1 MCELAKYNFQKY
13 KEDLEK
19 LQFGKKLPGCIYVHI
34 PDLETLPLQLSRL
47 VERVK
52 LNLKLGDEYTVAK
65 LFTDSFQISYLAYPD
80 FEEIA
85 HPALQKSVS
94 VPLST
99 GKARY
104 FDYES
109 NENPPILHRK
119 EEMLLPPNSKIQAW
133 RALTLEEELE
143 GLYEDTSVIG
153 FQQNWDS
160 ILKSKG
166 VDIQGHEIKRVEG
179 STEESRSSADYVK
192 RHRTAISRYKFSK
205 PVETLLNNDFLK
217 DHAAFFDFGC
227 GLGDDIQGLQTLGV
241 NAFGWDP
248 YHRSDGKK
256 EKADVVNLGFV
267 LNVIEAPVERLK
279 ALKDAFSYAEKLL
292 VVSAMLPSCQ
302 SGRAYERYADGV
314 ITSRDTFQKY
324 FEHEEL
330 RQYIEDALQIPEAIA
345 AAPGVFYIFRS
356 PQDLQAYMERKSRRS
371 IQWSEISSKISPKK
385 VPRKKSLLEKHRE
398 FVESF
403 WRALLE
409 HGRIP
414 TADEFPRLQEFTATV
429 CSPKQALRLFISEH
443 GEELLDRA
451 SKSRADDL
459 LVYLAIANFR
469 RKLNLRELSPSLRLD
484 IKSFFGT
491 FQKAKARALN
501 LLYSIGNTEVI
512 AELCETSKVGFNQGN
527 GLFLRRDQLELLHPT
542 LRVYALCGEVLYG
555 DIGDVDVI
563 KIHKFSGKVTFQ
575 QYDDFE
581 GAVLPELRI
590 RAKISLALRRIHYF
604 DYSEQNRKQLLYHKV
619 RFFDETQPEFKK
631 MERHS
636 KKLESLGF
644 PVGRYGPSKEEFSML
659 LENLDLTENLYPR
672 RKAN

>member
-1 MCELAKYNFQKY
+1 
-13 KEDLEK
+13 
-19 LQFGKKLPGCIYVHI
+19 
-34 PDLETLPLQLSRL
+34 
-47 VERVK
+47 
-52 LNLKLGDEYTVAK
+52 
-65 LFTDSFQISYLAYPD
+65 
-80 FEEIA
+80 
-85 HPALQKSVS
+85 
-94 VPLST
+94 
-99 GKARY
+99 
-104 FDYES
+104 
-109 NENPPILHRK
+109 
-119 EEMLLPPNSKIQAW
+119 
-133 RALTLEEELE
+133 
-143 GLYEDTSVIG
+143 
-153 FQQNWDS
+153 
-160 ILKSKG
+160 
-166 VDIQGHEIKRVEG
+166 
-179 STEESRSSADYVK
+179 
-192 RHRTAISRYKFSK
+192 
-205 PVETLLNNDFLK
+205 
-217 DHAAFFDFGC
+217 
-227 GLGDDIQGLQTLGV
+227 
-241 NAFGWDP
+241 
-248 YHRSDGKK
+248 
-256 EKADVVNLGFV
+256 
-267 LNVIEAPVERLK
+267 
-279 ALKDAFSYAEKLL
+279 
-292 VVSAMLPSCQ
+292 
-302 SGRAYERYADGV
+302 
-314 ITSRDTFQKY
+314 
-324 FEHEEL
+324 
-330 RQYIEDALQIPEAIA
+330 
-345 AAPGVFYIFRS
+345 
-356 PQDLQAYMERKSRRS
+356 MERKSRRS